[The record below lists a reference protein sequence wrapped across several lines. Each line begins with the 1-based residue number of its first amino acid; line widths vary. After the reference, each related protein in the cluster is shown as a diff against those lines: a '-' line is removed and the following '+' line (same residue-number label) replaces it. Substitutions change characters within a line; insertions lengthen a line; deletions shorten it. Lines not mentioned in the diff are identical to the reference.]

1 MSDEA
6 AAQLSA
12 KNAMRLPRRAPWMV
26 WVVTLACLLILLIG
40 RYSWDRDRRAV
51 SMEGYLASAWMLV
64 LLLPAVFYTARR
76 LAGYRAAMGIA
87 TAFAVVC
94 ALPYRWLGFARMSFW
109 SDIFYYSDWTT
120 DPNAPTPSIAWFP
133 AAFRQGAVIPHEALV
148 FGLLLAAGAA
158 TLLWASRG
166 ILNRRWFREHPA
178 WGIGAVA
185 LVVILLETWL
195 HLSMLAPYSIGQH
208 FAERTP
214 EQKAWIVPSSS
225 GKPEVRIDEFPKP
238 HGWWHVYLFPDYRG
252 AVNRDY
258 GWFRAGEEM
267 FQGVPPDKTSPIMR
281 RALIPYFSSQFVC
294 FFNPYYV
301 CMFIN
306 TACWV
311 AAVVAGYGL
320 ARRWTDGRTAAIF
333 AMFIATGSGFIY
345 FVNQPMPYLGGY
357 AAEIVLL
364 YLFEILIVG
373 KQGWGNVWL
382 FGLLYGLGLLTT
394 DLLPLAPLFLIYA
407 WARRM
412 SLWRSVASIVI
423 ACCVFVS
430 TLAFLAY
437 VARVPYVLGNIDL
450 LTHPTTSLSQ
460 MNLDRVYLLCLELFN
475 RFSMDLF
482 HAFLILPIFPALVA
496 LGFLREKKLGLI
508 AVALMLPAFLT
519 IAYFEFSG
527 FMFLKWPLAALPRFA
542 YVAYPAIYLLA
553 AMGLVEGG
561 ARVFRNYPRIG
572 RSIPWVFLLMVFA
585 LNNLDVF
592 GVPAT
597 YYDFYFGMNQGGVLP
612 FGEPHQ

>member
-1 MSDEA
+1 
-6 AAQLSA
+6 
-12 KNAMRLPRRAPWMV
+12 MV
-26 WVVTLACLLILLIG
+26 WAVVLCCLLILLIG
-40 RYSWDRDRRAV
+40 RYSWDRDRRAG

-64 LLLPAVFYTARR
+64 LLLPAVFYTARL
-76 LAGYRAAMGIA
+76 LAARRTAMGIA
-87 TAFAVVC
+87 IAFGLIC
-94 ALPYRWLGFARMSFW
+94 ALPYRWLGFAHLSFW

-120 DPNAPTPSIAWFP
+120 DPNAPTPTITWFP
-133 AAFRQGAVIPHEALV
+133 AAFHQPAVIPHETLV
-148 FGLLLAAGAA
+148 FALLLAAGAA
-158 TLLWASRG
+158 MLLWASRG
-166 ILNRRWFREHPA
+166 ILTRRWFGQHPA
-178 WGIGAVA
+178 WGLGAAA

-195 HLSMLAPYSIGQH
+195 HLSMLAPYTIGQH

-225 GKPEVRIDEFPKP
+225 GKPEVRIDEVPKP
-238 HGWWHVYLFPDYRG
+238 HGWWHVYLFPGYRG

-267 FQGVPPDKTSPIMR
+267 FQGVPPEESSPIIR
-281 RALIPYFSSQFVC
+281 RALIPYLSSQFVC
-294 FFNPYYV
+294 FFNPYYI
-301 CMFIN
+301 CIFIN
-306 TACWV
+306 TACWL
-311 AAVVAGYGL
+311 AAVIAAYGL
-320 ARRWTDGRTAAIF
+320 ARRWTEDRTAVVF

-364 YLFEILIVG
+364 YLFEISMAG
-373 KQGWGNVWL
+373 KPRWGNVWL

-394 DLLPLAPLFLIYA
+394 DLLPLVPLFLIYG
-407 WARRM
+407 WVRGM
-412 SLWRSVASIVI
+412 SFWRSLMSIVI
-423 ACCVFVS
+423 ACGVFVS

-437 VARVPYVLGNIDL
+437 VARVPYVLGNVDL
-450 LTHPTTSLSQ
+450 LTHPTTSLAH

-482 HAFLILPIFPALVA
+482 HAFLILPLLPALAA
-496 LGFLREKKLGLI
+496 LGLMRERKLTLI
-508 AVALMLPAFLT
+508 IAALILPAFLT

-553 AMGLVEGG
+553 AIGVVEGG
-561 ARVFRNYPRIG
+561 NRIFQNYPRLARG
-572 RSIPWVFLLMVFA
+572 FPWLFLILVFA

-597 YYDFYFGMNQGGVLP
+597 YYNFYFGMNQGGVLP